1 MGRATDRRIKFL
13 SPAYIFAGDFFMN
26 RNKKDYLSK
35 TLLLQFLV
43 CLILFGGLFAL
54 KSTNS
59 PIFAEL
65 EKTFSKKLEENLS
78 VEEAKSVFSDIAKTN
93 SEETTEAESKADE
106 TEAEAETVFVP
117 FEEPS
122 LSAEIIA
129 SGGKDVK
136 ISSNKDIPKNVSV
149 DDYKLNQKMVLPLN
163 GKITSPFGVRTHPI
177 SGDLRFHAG
186 IDIAAEKGTNIY
198 SAFDGEIIEAAY
210 DKWNGNFIKIKHDN
224 DIMTVYCHCETL
236 NVTVGQKIRAGEVI
250 ATVGSTGSS
259 TGPHLHFELRINNI
273 SYNPRKLLK
282 EARNAV

>member
-1 MGRATDRRIKFL
+1 
-13 SPAYIFAGDFFMN
+13 MN

-35 TLLLQFLV
+35 ALLLQFLV
-43 CLILFGGLFAL
+43 CLILFGFLFAL

-59 PIFAEL
+59 PLFAEL
-65 EKTFSKKLEENLS
+65 KGTFSKKLEENIS
-78 VEEAKSVFSDIAKTN
+78 VEEVQSVFANITAIKPEESTKKTN
-93 SEETTEAESKADE
+93 EIAE
-106 TEAEAETVFVP
+106 TETASETEAETVFVP

-129 SGGKDVK
+129 SGGKDIKV
-136 ISSNKDIPKNVSV
+136 SSNDDIPKNVSV
-149 DDYKLNQKMVLPLN
+149 DDYKLNQKMVLPLK

-198 SAFDGEIIEAAY
+198 SAFDGEIIEASY
-210 DKWNGNFIKIKHDN
+210 DKWNGNYLKIKHDN
-224 DIMTVYCHCETL
+224 DIMTVYCHCEKL
-236 NVTVGQKIRAGEVI
+236 NVKKGQKIRAGEIV

-273 SYNPRKLLK
+273 SYNPEKLLK
-282 EARNAV
+282 EAKNAV